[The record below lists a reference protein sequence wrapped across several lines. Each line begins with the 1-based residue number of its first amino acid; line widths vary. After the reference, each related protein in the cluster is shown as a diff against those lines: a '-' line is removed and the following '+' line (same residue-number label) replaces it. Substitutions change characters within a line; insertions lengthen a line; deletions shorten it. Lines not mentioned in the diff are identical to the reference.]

1 MFRYLLS
8 KNVYFLKIDKNA
20 FDLLSQEVKKGTKQL
35 STRKEKL
42 VTLIQNLVPTFI
54 IDLKNLKLN
63 LISIINFE
71 KKS

>member
-20 FDLLSQEVKKGTKQL
+20 FDLLSQEAKKGTKQL
-35 STRKEKL
+35 ITRKEKL

>member
-20 FDLLSQEVKKGTKQL
+20 FDLLSQEAKKGTKQL